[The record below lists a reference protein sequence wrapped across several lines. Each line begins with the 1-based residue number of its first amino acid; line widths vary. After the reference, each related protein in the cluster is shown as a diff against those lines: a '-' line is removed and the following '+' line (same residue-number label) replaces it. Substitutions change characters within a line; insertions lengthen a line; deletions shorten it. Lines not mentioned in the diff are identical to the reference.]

1 MKPAICLFLFII
13 SIASSCSTYR
23 EVSYSNFGKYN
34 VTPNERVKLHYI
46 LKKHDLLY
54 TDNDRRVRINN
65 FAAGNT
71 RLHDSRNLLIQDN
84 VLIPK
89 GAAGVCISSSKDVL
103 VLDFGEGVLVPF
115 KLGLEENRAS
125 GIIEVDNREYRLQP
139 AKRNPSLYFNRRR
152 AE

>member
-1 MKPAICLFLFII
+1 MFSCLLL
-13 SIASSCSTYR
+13 IAASCSTYK
-23 EVSYSNFGKYN
+23 ELSFSTLGKYN
-34 VTPNERVKLHYI
+34 VTLNERLKLHYV

-65 FAAGNT
+65 FGSGST
-71 RLHDSRNLLIQDN
+71 LLHDSRNLLIQDN

-89 GAAGVCISSSKDVL
+89 GAAGVCISSSEDVL

-152 AE
+152 VE